1 MIYKNRQFRYGEGM
15 NLKILYED
23 NHVIAVNKDPGTLSQ
38 GDRSG
43 EPSLVEIV
51 KGYIK
56 KKYDKPGEVFLGPL
70 HRLDKPVSG
79 VMLFA
84 RTSKAAKRLH
94 AEFKNSTVKKF
105 YLAVVDDG
113 GSRAVEQAVWHDLS
127 QFMKREND
135 RSLICG
141 AGEDGAMPVLLRY
154 RPVVSGSGFALF
166 LVRLITGKKHQIR
179 AQLASLGHPVSGD
192 RKYGSRSE
200 GPEGSIS
207 LHAFSISIIHPVKKT
222 PLTVSA
228 GIPDRFRD
236 KIDITETVIGE
247 IHSMISEA

>member
-56 KKYDKPGEVFLGPL
+56 KKYGKPGEVFLGPL

-166 LVRLITGKKHQIR
+166 LVRLITGKSTRSGHSSLLWATRCRATENTGPDPKAPKAPYPSMPSPYPSSIR
-179 AQLASLGHPVSGD
+179 
-192 RKYGSRSE
+192 
-200 GPEGSIS
+200 
-207 LHAFSISIIHPVKKT
+207 
-222 PLTVSA
+222 
-228 GIPDRFRD
+228 
-236 KIDITETVIGE
+236 
-247 IHSMISEA
+247 